1 MNQSSQAVVYAALI
15 LIQVLFG
22 INYSTSKVI
31 VGKLDPFIWSNL
43 RFVIAGVLMLVVTLL
58 AKRPHPKMTKEFWLP
73 IIPLSLLGMALGQGL
88 FLLGLKHT
96 TSVNTAIITT
106 SIPILT
112 LLVVVLRKQEAITIN
127 KLIGFFLAFSGVIF
141 IRDLS
146 QVSFGADTFI
156 GDLMVFLGAFCFALY
171 LSYGKKFLLGH
182 DNLWVTTWMF
192 IISGIFMTLINIP
205 KFSEFIMP
213 ELTNVFVGSAAF
225 TIVGATLVTYFLN
238 NWALKRAPSGN
249 VALFIYLQPVLAG
262 IIGWYFLDEAITL
275 RMIACSMLIMSGLI
289 FSIMPSLIKKNKL

>member
-1 MNQSSQAVVYAALI
+1 MNQSSQVVIYAALI

-22 INYSTSKVI
+22 VNYSTSKVI
-31 VGKLDPFIWSNL
+31 VGKLDPFIWSNA
-43 RFVIAGVLMLVVTLL
+43 RFLIAGFLMLFVTLL
-58 AKRPHPKMTKEFWLP
+58 ARSPHPKMTKAFLLP

-112 LLVVVLRKQEAITIN
+112 LLVVVLRKQESITIN
-127 KLIGFFLAFSGVIF
+127 KLIGFFLAFSGVVF

-146 QVSFGADTFI
+146 QVSFGAETFI

-171 LSYGKKFLLGH
+171 LCFGKKFLLGH

-192 IISGIFMTLINIP
+192 MISGIFMTLINIP
-205 KFSEFIMP
+205 KFSTFVMP
-213 ELTNVFVGSAAF
+213 ELTNVFVGSATF
-225 TIVGATLVTYFLN
+225 TIIGATLITYFLN

-262 IIGWYFLDEAITL
+262 IIGWYFLDEQITL
-275 RMIACSMLIMSGLI
+275 RMVVCSMLIMSGLI
-289 FSIMPSLIKKNKL
+289 FSILPALRGKKSH

>member
-1 MNQSSQAVVYAALI
+1 MHLSSQFIIYAALI

-31 VGKLDPFIWSNL
+31 VGKLDPFIWSNA
-43 RFVIAGVLMLVVTLL
+43 RFLIAGIIMLLFTL
-58 AKRPHPKMTKEFWLP
+58 ATRRPHPKLTKAFLLP
-73 IIPLSLLGMALGQGL
+73 IVPLSLVGMALGQGL

-112 LLVVVLRKQEAITIN
+112 LLIVVLRRQESITIN
-127 KLIGFFLAFSGVIF
+127 KLVGFFLAFAGVVF

-146 QVSFGADTFI
+146 QVSFGAETFI
-156 GDLMVFLGAFCFALY
+156 GDIMVFLGAFCFALY
-171 LSYGKKFLLGH
+171 LSYGKKFLLGY

-192 IISGIFMTLINIP
+192 MISGIFMTIINIP
-205 KFSEFIMP
+205 KFSSFVMPQMNSVFI
-213 ELTNVFVGSAAF
+213 GSACF
-225 TIVGATLVTYFLN
+225 TIIGATLITYFLN
-238 NWALKRAPSGN
+238 NWALKKAPSGN

-262 IIGWYFLDEAITL
+262 IIGWYFLDEAITM
-275 RMIACSMLIMSGLI
+275 RMIVCSILIMSGLI
-289 FSIMPSLIKKNKL
+289 FSILPSLFGKKRN

>member
-1 MNQSSQAVVYAALI
+1 MSSQFIIYAALI

-31 VGKLDPFIWSNL
+31 VGKLDPFIWSNI
-43 RFVIAGVLMLVVTLL
+43 RFVIAGAIMLVFTL
-58 AKRPHPKMTKEFWLP
+58 ATRRPHPKPTKAFWVP
-73 IIPLSLLGMALGQGL
+73 IIPLSLVGMAFGQGL

-112 LLVVVLRKQEAITIN
+112 LLVVVLRKQESITIN
-127 KLIGFFLAFSGVIF
+127 KLIGFFLAFSGVVF

-146 QVSFGADTFI
+146 QVSFGAETFI

-171 LSYGKKFLLGH
+171 LSFGRKFLLH
-182 DNLWVTTWMF
+182 FDNLWTTTWMF

-205 KFSEFIMP
+205 KFSSFVMP
-213 ELTNVFVGSAAF
+213 DMNNVFIGSASF
-225 TIVGATLVTYFLN
+225 TIIGATLITYFLN

-249 VALFIYLQPVLAG
+249 VALFIYLQPVIAG
-262 IIGWYFLDEAITL
+262 LIGWYFLDETITL
-275 RMIACSMLIMSGLI
+275 RMVICSMLIMSGLI
-289 FSIMPSLIKKNKL
+289 FSIMPNLRGKKNN

>member
-1 MNQSSQAVVYAALI
+1 MHLPSQFVIYAALI

-31 VGKLDPFIWSNL
+31 VGKLDPFIWSNA
-43 RFVIAGVLMLVVTLL
+43 RFLIAGVIMLLFTLSSR
-58 AKRPHPKMTKEFWLP
+58 RPHPKLTKEFLLP
-73 IIPLSLLGMALGQGL
+73 IVPLSLLGMALGQGL

-112 LLVVVLRKQEAITIN
+112 LLVVVLRKQESITIN
-127 KLIGFFLAFSGVIF
+127 KLVGFFLAFVGVVF

-146 QVSFGADTFI
+146 QVSFGAETFI

-171 LSYGKKFLLGH
+171 LSFGKKFLLGH

-192 IISGIFMTLINIP
+192 MISGIFMTIINIP
-205 KFSEFIMP
+205 KFSDFVMPQMNHVFI
-213 ELTNVFVGSAAF
+213 GSATY
-225 TIVGATLVTYFLN
+225 TIIGATLITYFLN

-262 IIGWYFLDEAITL
+262 VIGWYYLDEQITT
-275 RMIACSMLIMSGLI
+275 RMLVCSMLIMGGLI
-289 FSIMPSLIKKNKL
+289 FSIMPGLKGKKAN